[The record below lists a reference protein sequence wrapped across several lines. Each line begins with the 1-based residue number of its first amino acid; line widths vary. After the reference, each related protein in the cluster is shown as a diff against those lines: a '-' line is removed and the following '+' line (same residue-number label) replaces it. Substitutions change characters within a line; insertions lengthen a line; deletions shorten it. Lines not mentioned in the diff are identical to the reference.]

1 MTFSVVQDM
10 PDHIYSTQENNETYF
25 QMDYN
30 TQREKL
36 SLPEYGRCIQDMVNY
51 AMTLEDKTERQRC
64 AFTIIDLMASMQSY
78 NGNEDDFY
86 QKLWN
91 HLALIS
97 GYQLDIDYPVE
108 IQKVDEQAVKRD
120 FIPNPQ
126 KQIKRRHYGAN
137 IEAIANK
144 LTEMEAGKERDMLTQ
159 LLANQMKRALA
170 KWNVN
175 ALDEEKVVEDLAELT
190 RGKIQVLPS
199 DIEFIS
205 DKELLN
211 EIQQQASS
219 RKKKKNK

>member
-1 MTFSVVQDM
+1 
-10 PDHIYSTQENNETYF
+10 
-25 QMDYN
+25 MDV
-30 TQREKL
+30 L
-36 SLPEYGRCIQDMVNY
+36 L
-51 AMTLEDKTERQRC
+51 
-64 AFTIIDLMASMQSY
+64 
-78 NGNEDDFY
+78 
-86 QKLWN
+86 
-91 HLALIS
+91 
-97 GYQLDIDYPVE
+97 
-108 IQKVDEQAVKRD
+108 
-120 FIPNPQ
+120 
-126 KQIKRRHYGAN
+126 
-137 IEAIANK
+137 
-144 LTEMEAGKERDMLTQ
+144 GKERDMLTQ